1 MKLIVGAFGKKR
13 ETFWFFGF
21 IFGCCRMLF
30 HFILGTPSLRV
41 ISLLFQSHS
50 HLNFRCQSTIYIHM
64 LHTLVNDVVEV
75 VYMGT
80 HSSPLVCYSRWA
92 VFDSP
97 CLMVIKCLIMRMFNV
112 VAGLVETEILH
123 ILIQNNQTQNEGQQ
137 IRNVL

>member
-1 MKLIVGAFGKKR
+1 
-13 ETFWFFGF
+13 
-21 IFGCCRMLF
+21 MLF

-41 ISLLFQSHS
+41 ISLLCQSHS
-50 HLNFRCQSTIYIHM
+50 HLNFRCHSTIYMHM

-80 HSSPLVCYSRWA
+80 QSNPFVCYSRWA

-97 CLMVIKCLIMRMFNV
+97 CLMEIKCLIMRMINV

-123 ILIQNNQTQNEGQQ
+123 KF
-137 IRNVL
+137 